1 MTGSLPRIGHLAR
14 LREIVSVVARYG
26 FGHALDHAQV
36 AQTLGLKTQPV
47 TERPADSIGRRLRLM
62 LTELG
67 PTFVKLGQ
75 VLSTR
80 ADLLPQEVIRE
91 LSELQ
96 DRVPTIAFA
105 EVRSA
110 VEAGLGRPL
119 AQLFRTFDETPLASA
134 SIAQVHRAITTEGLD
149 VIVKVQRP
157 GIEPRIRADLELLY
171 LFARLIE
178 QVVEAQLTSPTGL
191 VREFETALLGEL
203 DFTRE
208 AANVEQFRRAS
219 EGRAYVVVPQ
229 VVQSHSCRTVL
240 TLERL
245 DGPKITAF
253 DPGRHDRERLTR
265 NLVELAFVQMFEDGL
280 FHGDPHPGNLL
291 ALEGDRIGLVD
302 LGLVGRLTRPMQ
314 ETLMVMCLAITL
326 GDASTL
332 ARLLYRIGTAT
343 ERVSL
348 ADLEAGIRDVL
359 DRYAGLELSTI
370 DSRSLL
376 GDLLDLAQRFRIRI
390 PREYAVLAK
399 AALTIEGVVRRL
411 SPGLDVGALATPYA
425 QRLLYERLNP
435 VGRDADARKLLL
447 QVQGIAADIPGQ
459 LTQVLMDLERGRL
472 NVTNR
477 GSEARLGE
485 LVSSVRLLSVA
496 VMAGATTTGGFLCLG
511 RPSVPVWAAV
521 LLVVMG
527 VGSFAG
533 AFTWLVLGLRPRKL
547 RLGARPEERP

>member
-1 MTGSLPRIGHLAR
+1 MPAPLPRLGNLSR

-36 AQTLGLKTQPV
+36 ARTLGLKARPAP
-47 TERPADSIGRRLRLM
+47 ERPVESVGRRLRLM

-80 ADLLPQEVIRE
+80 ADLLPHEVIRE

-96 DRVPTIAFA
+96 DRVPTIPFV

-110 VEAGLGRPL
+110 VEEGLGRPL
-119 AQLFRTFDETPLASA
+119 TVAFAHFDETPLASA
-134 SIAQVHRAITTEGLD
+134 SIAQVHRAVTRDGLD

-157 GIEPRIRADLELLY
+157 GIGPRIRADIELLY
-171 LFARLIE
+171 VFARLIE
-178 QVVEAQLTSPTGL
+178 QVVEAQLTSPTGI
-191 VREFETALLGEL
+191 VREFEAALLGEL

-208 AANVEQFRRAS
+208 AANVEQFRRAND
-219 EGRAYVVVPQ
+219 GRPYVVVPK
-229 VVQSHSCRTVL
+229 VVPTHSAGTVL

-245 DGPKITAF
+245 DGPKITAC
-253 DPGRHDRERLTR
+253 DPSRHDREGLTR

-291 ALEGDRIGLVD
+291 ALDGDRIGLID

-326 GDASTL
+326 GDANTL
-332 ARLLYRIGTAT
+332 ARLLYRIGTST
-343 ERVSL
+343 ERISL
-348 ADLEAGIRDVL
+348 ADLEAGIRAVL
-359 DRYAGLELSTI
+359 DRYAGLELATI

-390 PREYAVLAK
+390 PRDYAVLAK
-399 AALTIEGVVRRL
+399 AALTIEGVVRKL
-411 SPGLDVGALATPYA
+411 SPGLDIGAMATPYA

-447 QVQGIAADIPGQ
+447 QVQGIAADIPSQ

-477 GSEARLGE
+477 GSEERLGE

-511 RPSVPVWAAV
+511 RPGIPTWAAT
-521 LLVVMG
+521 LLVLFG
-527 VGSFAG
+527 LGGFGAAFA
-533 AFTWLVLGLRPRKL
+533 WLVLG
-547 RLGARPEERP
+547 